1 MTKYIY
7 KWKKKN
13 GDLLEMA
20 EYKNHFNKAKSL
32 GVDLEE
38 YFKEIGIMHGMSQG
52 GNQAPWDNSAKLV
65 SWYVYEEKEELRLL
79 TYWRYTKY
87 MEESKEKGV
96 TVTELLKE
104 KGYKEYNTLV
114 NEEDIDNKP
123 TRWIHINSKKILF
136 RKEYQ
141 KLNFKSSKEDNNIK
155 KYLHEHGYYNILDS
169 KRKVVVKLMKEKDKL
184 KTKGDKDVN
193 RGE

>member
-1 MTKYIY
+1 MAKYIY

-13 GDLLEMA
+13 GDFLEMA

-38 YFKEIGIMHGMSQG
+38 YFKEIDIIHGMSQG
-52 GNQAPWDNSAKLV
+52 ENQTPWDNSAKLV
-65 SWYVYEEKEELRLL
+65 SWYIYEDGELKLL
-79 TYWRYTKY
+79 TYWKYTEY
-87 MEESKEKGV
+87 MEESKEKGI

-114 NEEDIDNKP
+114 NEEDEDDRP
-123 TRWIHINSKKILF
+123 TRWIHISSKKILF

-141 KLNFKSSKEDNNIK
+141 KLNFLSSKEDNDIK
-155 KYLHEHGYYNILDS
+155 KYLLENGYYNVLES
-169 KRKVVVKLMKEKDKL
+169 KKKVMVKLMEEKKKL
-184 KTKGDKDVN
+184 KKKKN
-193 RGE
+193 